1 MPLLIFDGVKYR
13 LLVFFYLVS
22 FLLVSIWQQVYHLS
36 WTLVPLHS
44 LLMVGVHTGSLVIIA
59 ALASLIGSRYAS
71 ATLLGLYLVKVL
83 FFYLL
88 IFGSVHY
95 WGDIITVKI
104 LATYFKDLNGFLHAL
119 PFSYS
124 ESVLA
129 IAAFITIP
137 LLACQVFSTQIHNAL
152 TDLWSGI
159 LERRRV
165 VISLLAITLIC
176 SPLLLRAKRYMH
188 LRGEPLMV
196 MLFDHMWGIHDNP
209 LFSQRRIYDGW
220 IDAKVRQDYRQQQ
233 LPHAKKNVVLIIVD
247 ALRADHL
254 SAYGYSRHTSPYLDS
269 MVHSGRAARID
280 RCYSTCASTLCGV
293 TSILLSREWE
303 DCAVNGFNIIGLLH
317 DQGYHTYTFI
327 SGAHKEW
334 YNMAKFYSDDC
345 TMYFDG
351 KDSRRYYFKDDR
363 VLLEGLDKVPSN
375 SGTASFFYLH
385 LQSTHE
391 TGALQDRYAA
401 FRPYKKSLT
410 TQGMNDQTAIN
421 EYDNKVLQ
429 ADDIIRQL
437 MQMLGAKGYL
447 QNSMVVITADHGQ
460 GLGEH
465 GVSGHVDW
473 LYDPQTAVPLIIID
487 DSTQVYQNR
496 SLANHIDI
504 APTIVD
510 RLGLPAPSTWQGR
523 SLLLP
528 DTTRYTFHETGKDQL
543 ETGRAKH
550 MILYSPEAGGRHLY
564 KYIYSTAPWREEL
577 YDIVTDPLEL
587 HDIAPEQRAF
597 IITHFLHKAMP
608 ESEQLYDTTN
618 LRTFGKNQNK

>member
-1 MPLLIFDGVKYR
+1 MVAVHTCS
-13 LLVFFYLVS
+13 LVF
-22 FLLVSIWQQVYHLS
+22 
-36 WTLVPLHS
+36 
-44 LLMVGVHTGSLVIIA
+44 IA
-59 ALASLIGSRYAS
+59 AVATRIGSRYAS
-71 ATLLGLYLVKVL
+71 ATLLGLYIVKVL
-83 FFYLL
+83 FFYVL
-88 IFGSVHY
+88 IFGSMHF
-95 WGDIITVKI
+95 WGDIVTARI
-104 LATYFKDLNGFLHAL
+104 LGTYFRDLDGFLRSL
-119 PFSYS
+119 PFSYR
-124 ESVLA
+124 EVALA
-129 IAAFITIP
+129 ITVFIATP
-137 LLACQVFSTQIHNAL
+137 LVACLILSGYIHSAL
-152 TDLWSGI
+152 TDLWSAVMV
-159 LERRRV
+159 RRRV
-165 VISLLAITLIC
+165 LIALLGLVVIT
-176 SPLLLRAKRYMH
+176 SPLLLRAKRFAH

-196 MLFDHMWGIHDNP
+196 MLFDHMWGVKDNP
-209 LFSQRRIYDGW
+209 LFSQRRIHAGW
-220 IDAKVRQDYRQQQ
+220 VDTRTRDSYRMNEHI
-233 LPHAKKNVVLIIVD
+233 PSPKNVILIIVD

-269 MVHSGRAARID
+269 LIRSGHAVRVD
-280 RCYSTCASTLCGV
+280 KCYSTCASTLCGV

-351 KDSRRYYFKDDR
+351 KDSRKYYFKDDR
-363 VLLEGLDKVPSN
+363 VLLEGLDKVPPYGS
-375 SGTASFFYLH
+375 TPSFFYLH

-391 TGALQDRYAA
+391 TGALQDRYAV
-401 FRPYKKSLT
+401 FKPYKKSIA
-410 TQGMNDQTAIN
+410 TQGMNGQAAVN

-437 MQMLGAKGYL
+437 MAMLAQKGYL

-473 LYDPQTAVPLIIID
+473 LYDPQTAVPLIFVD
-487 DSTQVYQNR
+487 DSSGLYQNHT
-496 SLANHIDI
+496 LANHIDI
-504 APTIVD
+504 APTIVA

-543 ETGRAKH
+543 ETGRAKY
-550 MILYSPEAGGRHLY
+550 MILYSPVGGGRHLY

-577 YDIVTDPLEL
+577 YDIATDPLEL

-597 IITHFLHKAMP
+597 VITHFLHKAMP

-618 LRTFGKNQNK
+618 LRTFGKNQN